1 MFPNRIELAQKNTPI
16 EKLERLSKSVGKNI
30 FIKRDD
36 LTGIEL
42 SGNKVRKL
50 EYALGEAMHLDADV
64 IITCGAI
71 QSNHARA
78 TAVAARKL
86 GLKIHLVLRGEEP
99 EHISGN
105 LLLNRIL
112 GAEITFLSAEAFSN
126 HQAVMDSIKA
136 DYAKVGLR
144 AYIIPIGASN
154 GIGNFGYYNAY
165 QEILHQE
172 VEMNTTF
179 DAIVCTVGSGGTYSG
194 LFLGNHFNAYRKKLV
209 GYSVGGSSASFIE
222 QSKKILSDS
231 NEILSHLSEG
241 GLETFADAHTIID
254 DYQGSGYA
262 QTSIEDIAFIKY
274 VAEQEGLILDPVYT
288 GKAFKGM
295 MTQIKEGLYDDC
307 TNILFIH
314 TGGIFGLEA
323 FESWFK

>member
-1 MFPNRIELAQKNTPI
+1 MFPNKIELAQKNTPI
-16 EKLERLSKSVGKNI
+16 EKLERLSKSIGKNLY
-30 FIKRDD
+30 IKRDD
-36 LTGIEL
+36 FTGIEL

-50 EYALGEAMHLDADV
+50 EYALCEAKNQSADV

-86 GLKIHLVLRGEEP
+86 GLKVHLVLRGDEP
-99 EHISGN
+99 EHYSGN
-105 LLLNRIL
+105 LLLDKIL
-112 GAEITFLSAEAFSN
+112 GAEITYLTGEAFSG
-126 HQAVMDSIKA
+126 HLSIMEDIKLN
-136 DYAKVGLR
+136 YEKNGLK

-172 VEMNTTF
+172 VEMETTF

-194 LFLGNHFNAYRKKLV
+194 LFLGNHFNAYRKQLI
-209 GYSVGGSSASFIE
+209 GYSVGGSSAYFIE
-222 QSKKILSDS
+222 QSKKILSES
-231 NEILSHLSEG
+231 NEILSRLSG
-241 GLETFADAHTIID
+241 RTFETFLDNHTIID
-254 DYQGSGYA
+254 DFQGSGYA
-262 QTSIEDIAFIKY
+262 QTSIEDIDLIKY

-288 GKAFKGM
+288 GKAFRGM
-295 MTQIKEGLYDDC
+295 LTQIKEGRFDDC
-307 TNILFIH
+307 NNILFIH

-323 FESWFK
+323 FERWFK